1 MGRAEQAAELLK
13 EGNSPSK
20 IAQEMKISLASV
32 KQYLYLKVGEGKIRR
47 SDIVFSID
55 EEVRNKI
62 ESIISQHQQNLI
74 PPYKIFRL
82 LTKEG
87 ERINQ
92 DDVNIYCELRDAR
105 VSLGDM
111 YEDIRDIE
119 TQLHSK
125 IKKILIEEFG
135 TENWW
140 RDGIPVEI
148 RCSVVESRER
158 DVEPIDEYCYTN
170 FRGLRK
176 ILDAKWKIFKGFLP
190 KNVGSNKRE
199 LLARLDELNRIRNS
213 VMHPVRNYKFTD
225 KEFSFVRGAKEYLQ
239 LEKW

>member
-13 EGNSPSK
+13 EGNSPNK
-20 IAQEMKISLASV
+20 IAQEMKISLTSV

-74 PPYKIFRL
+74 PPYRIFHL

-92 DDVNIYCELRDAR
+92 DDVKIYCELRDAR

-111 YEDIRDIE
+111 YEDIRNIE

-135 TENWW
+135 EENWW
-140 RDGIPVEI
+140 RNGVPVEI
-148 RCSVVESRER
+148 RRSAADSQEK
-158 DVEPIDEYCYTN
+158 DAEPIDKYCYTS
-170 FRGLRK
+170 FIDLKK
-176 ILDAKWKIFKGFLP
+176 ILDAKWVIFSKSLL
-190 KNVGSNKRE
+190 KDVASNKRK
-199 LLARLDELNRIRNS
+199 LLTHLDKLNRIRNS
-213 VMHPVRNYKFTD
+213 VMHPVRNHNFTD
-225 KEFSFVRGAKEYLQ
+225 EEFSFVRGVKKYLK